1 MNEPELRACICEVG
15 RQLCAKNF
23 VAATDGN
30 ISVRLADDRF
40 LCTPSGVSKGRMR
53 PSDIL
58 IADGA
63 GRKLDGPGKVTSE
76 FFTHLAAYEERP
88 DILSVVHAHPPTA
101 LALTLAGIS
110 MEAPVIP
117 EVVVA
122 FGAVPTAP
130 YATPGTKEG
139 AEAIREYIRQ
149 CDVVLLYRHGAVTV
163 GQDPWD
169 ACSRMEKLEHAA
181 EILYKV
187 YLLGKEP
194 PHLTRPQI
202 DRLIACRTSYGPG
215 GKTFRIPGVER

>member
-1 MNEPELRACICEVG
+1 MNEQELRACICDVG
-15 RQLCAKNF
+15 RRLCEKDL

-30 ISVRLADDRF
+30 ISVRLSGNRF
-40 LCTPSGVSKGRMR
+40 LCTPSGVSKGAMR
-53 PSDIL
+53 PEDIL

-101 LALTLAGIS
+101 IALTLADIS
-110 MEAPVIP
+110 METPVIP

-139 AEAIREYIRQ
+139 AEVIREYIRKG
-149 CDVVLLYRHGAVTV
+149 DVVLLYRHGAVTA

-169 ACSRMEKLEHAA
+169 AYFRMEKLEHAA
-181 EILYKV
+181 QILFKIH
-187 YLLGKEP
+187 LLGQVP
-194 PHLTRPQI
+194 PPLTPPQI
-202 DRLIACRTSYGPG
+202 ERLIACRTAYGPG
-215 GKTFRIPGVER
+215 GRTFPLPGVEK